1 MKGSE
6 ADTLCC
12 CRLRQL
18 APTIVEHGV
27 DYEID
32 NFNAKLAQGMPL
44 DRTRA
49 CIRSAIEQALRDSD
63 RPSLIEVHA
72 LAMLSIV
79 TQTQKVDA
87 AGVPETLQLD
97 VNRLTVMQTHFNAVV
112 NHFTL
117 FALASS
123 LLCRHGVSEEVKRQV
138 FGRLTK
144 SITADVINEVYN
156 FDTVGTE
163 TLQTFA
169 ALKLFD
175 TQAMDVF
182 AREVE
187 SIKTREGHI
196 RALM

>member
-1 MKGSE
+1 
-6 ADTLCC
+6 
-12 CRLRQL
+12 
-18 APTIVEHGV
+18 V
-27 DYEID
+27 
-32 NFNAKLAQGMPL
+32 
-44 DRTRA
+44 
-49 CIRSAIEQALRDSD
+49 SA
-63 RPSLIEVHA
+63 
-72 LAMLSIV
+72 
-79 TQTQKVDA
+79 
-87 AGVPETLQLD
+87 
-97 VNRLTVMQTHFNAVV
+97 
-112 NHFTL
+112 
-117 FALASS
+117 
-123 LLCRHGVSEEVKRQV
+123 EVKRQV

-156 FDTVGTE
+156 FDTVGSE